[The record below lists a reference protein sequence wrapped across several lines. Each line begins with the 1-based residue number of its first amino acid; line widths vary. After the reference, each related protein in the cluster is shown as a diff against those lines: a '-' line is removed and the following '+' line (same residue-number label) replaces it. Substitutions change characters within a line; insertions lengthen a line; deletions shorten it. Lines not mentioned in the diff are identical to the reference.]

1 MSVRERERE
10 IMEGE
15 REREVCEIVIDG
27 ESMLKSGGW
36 SSVEVVRSCVVYQRE
51 GRVHESMLKEQET

>member
-1 MSVRERERE
+1 
-10 IMEGE
+10 MEGE

-51 GRVHESMLKEQET
+51 GRVHESMLKEQES